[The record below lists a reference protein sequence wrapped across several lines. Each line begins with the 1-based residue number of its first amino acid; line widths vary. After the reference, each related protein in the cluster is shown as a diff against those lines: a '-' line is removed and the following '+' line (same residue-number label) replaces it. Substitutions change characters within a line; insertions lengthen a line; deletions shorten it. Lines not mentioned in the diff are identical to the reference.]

1 MRDRPADSPD
11 YTPSWGYEYIRLLV
25 DDAGVLYMVY
35 PQPYEVTEIVTERA
49 EILPLEEAVASF
61 ERMIG
66 YQYAAYETAK
76 KSFAT
81 TLTSASMKS
90 GSG

>member
-1 MRDRPADSPD
+1 M
-11 YTPSWGYEYIRLLV
+11 GIRIHPTVV
-25 DDAGVLYMVY
+25 DDAGVFAMEFS
-35 PQPYEVTEIVTERA
+35 QPHEVTEIVTERA

-66 YQYAAYETAK
+66 YQYAAYETGQREL
-76 KSFAT
+76 AT
-81 TLTSASMKS
+81 THTSASMKS